1 MSFSLNRLLAWLDSD
16 SVKGDERYL
25 QFHKE
30 LVAYLEKRGAHIVA
44 EDLADEALNRIDERL
59 AISLLNEH
67 HNSTEIKDVPNL
79 CRILAGEGA
88 RNSPG
93 LSKRI
98 WTLFSPADQTLA
110 AAVGRSATV
119 ETPQR
124 KRLSEA
130 LNDIMRRRDFYRAE
144 DFHPS
149 VFRRD
154 VKIDFLIE
162 KIEADIARGLARMSQ
177 SEIERFNRRLLD
189 AAYHQMID
197 INLADT
203 PDAKKLAR
211 CKNYAGKVL
220 LEYLRQPHLFKPS
233 IEKPDESETNDTNA
247 ENPLDFIVEQEDEDT
262 KQRKLACQ
270 RECKKVKLSPRDQ
283 AVLDLYYTGIIIRS
297 PEDEPLSDPE
307 IKIVRKRLAD
317 EFGVT
322 PETIRTIV
330 HRGKALLF
338 QCINRCMK
346 RQEKIETYRA
356 LSS

>member
-1 MSFSLNRLLAWLDSD
+1 MSFSLNRLLEWLDSD

-30 LVAYLEKRGAHIVA
+30 LVAYLEPRGAHIAA
-44 EDLADEALNRIDERL
+44 EDLADAALNRVDERL
-59 AISLLNEH
+59 ATSLLNEH

-79 CRILAGEGA
+79 CRILTEAGTG
-88 RNSPG
+88 NSPG

-98 WTLFSPADQTLA
+98 WSLLSPADQSLVTA
-110 AAVGRSATV
+110 IGREGTFDRS
-119 ETPQR
+119 QR

-130 LNDIMRRRDFYRAE
+130 LNDILRRRDFYRAE

-162 KIEADIARGLARMSQ
+162 KIEADIDRGLTQLSE

-189 AAYHQMID
+189 AAYPQTIK

-203 PDAKKLAR
+203 PDAKKMAR

-220 LEYLRQPHLFKPS
+220 LEYLRQPHIFKPS

-247 ENPLDFIVEQEDEDT
+247 KNPLDSIVEKEDEDT

-297 PEDEPLSDPE
+297 PEDDPLSDPE
-307 IKIVRKRLAD
+307 IKIVRKRLAE

-330 HRGKALLF
+330 HRGKELVL

-346 RQEKIETYRA
+346 RQEKN
-356 LSS
+356 

>member
-1 MSFSLNRLLAWLDSD
+1 MSFSLNRLLDWLDSD

-30 LVAYLEKRGAHIVA
+30 LVAYLEPRGAHTVA
-44 EDLADEALNRIDERL
+44 EDLADEALNRVDERL
-59 AISLLNEH
+59 ASSLLNEH
-67 HNSTEIKDVPNL
+67 YNSTEIKDVPDL
-79 CRILAGEGA
+79 CRILTGEGA

-98 WTLFSPADQTLA
+98 WSLLSPADQSLVATIA
-110 AAVGRSATV
+110 RGGTFDRS
-119 ETPQR
+119 QR

-130 LNDIMRRRDFYRAE
+130 LNDILRRRDFYRAE
-144 DFHPS
+144 DFNPS

-154 VKIDFLIE
+154 ATINFLTE
-162 KIEADIARGLARMSQ
+162 RIEADIARGLTQLAE

-189 AAYHQMID
+189 AAYPQIIK

-220 LEYLRQPHLFKPS
+220 LEYLKQPHVFKPS
-233 IEKPDESETNDTNA
+233 IKEPDESETNAANA
-247 ENPLDFIVEQEDEDT
+247 ENPLDTIVEKEDED
-262 KQRKLACQ
+262 KNRQRLACL
-270 RECKKVKLSPRDQ
+270 RECKSVKLSPRDQ

-307 IKIVRKRLAD
+307 IRLVRKRLA
-317 EFGVT
+317 EKFGVT
-322 PETIRTIV
+322 PETIRTIA
-330 HRGKALLF
+330 HRRKEMVL

-346 RQEKIETYRA
+346 RQEKN
-356 LSS
+356 